1 MQTAINLSTNPVI
14 AAVKSE
20 EQLSRAIR
28 SDCDVIFLL
37 FGDILN
43 ISQLVKR
50 AADAGKHPIVHIDL
64 INGLSPRE
72 IAVDFIARTTC
83 AGGIISTKPSLI
95 HRAKELGLFTVL
107 RVFAI
112 DSMALDNLPRELEM
126 VAPDVVE
133 ILPGLMPD
141 IIRRVSALTPTP
153 IVAGGLISNKQEI
166 IAALSSGAIAVST
179 TCETNWSA

>member
-1 MQTAINLSTNPVI
+1 MQKEINLGAAPVI

-20 EQLSRAIR
+20 AQLSRAIR
-28 SDCDVIFLL
+28 SDCEVIFLL

-43 ISQLVKR
+43 ISQLVR
-50 AADAGKHPIVHIDL
+50 RVADAGKHPIVHIDL
-64 INGLSPRE
+64 VNGLASRE

-83 AGGIISTKPSLI
+83 ADGIISTKPLLI

-112 DSMALDNLPRELEM
+112 DSMALDNLPKELEI

-133 ILPGLMPD
+133 ILPGLMPE
-141 IIRRVSALTPTP
+141 IIRRVSAQVPTP

-179 TCETNWSA
+179 TCEISWSA